1 MDEENVT
8 HAFNVIWEKEK
19 NRYRTLL
26 WEKRK
31 RKVDFLRQ
39 KFGKR
44 KEQVVTKIAGITV
57 ADQLI
62 PQNFSSSPRCYGNIE
77 VTKNEVEILSLPPKF
92 AVFDRVD
99 LVKCEAQVEKGLAK
113 LRWTT
118 QRTTEPANEQGEST
132 TQKTIEMGEQH
143 DEVRVFN
150 EETKTLD
157 LRLLKPSDLP
167 FNKRVVLP
175 APLDDEKEVTLQH
188 LRDRLSKTT
197 KKYVQST
204 EYRTTVNG
212 NLTKAEKSGL
222 KSLKERIDQDGIVV
236 YQTDKSGRF
245 SVDAIHNYREACQ
258 THTEN
263 DPTVDQDFH
272 EKVQK
277 QANAHSTFWVRIL
290 RTGEE
295 LGGQAR
301 IKGNMLVQD
310 CILPPLYA
318 LRKDHKHIVNPVNG
332 PPVRPICGA
341 VSAYN
346 RKLSYLMSFILNEVW
361 KEAESVCMN
370 TEEMLAD
377 FKRFNVDHITEDII
391 VGSADVKALYPS
403 LDVTFT
409 VEKVCEI
416 FYSSS
421 VKVIGIDTEELGLYL
436 ALNKTEA
443 ELADLDI
450 LCFCPTRKTNRG
462 RPPTITGCAIDNN
475 KDKRIGPWLP
485 PKEEPDEQTTRRMF
499 TIAMKV
505 TLLFIME
512 NHMYTFK
519 SI

>member
-1 MDEENVT
+1 
-8 HAFNVIWEKEK
+8 
-19 NRYRTLL
+19 
-26 WEKRK
+26 
-31 RKVDFLRQ
+31 
-39 KFGKR
+39 
-44 KEQVVTKIAGITV
+44 
-57 ADQLI
+57 
-62 PQNFSSSPRCYGNIE
+62 
-77 VTKNEVEILSLPPKF
+77 
-92 AVFDRVD
+92 
-99 LVKCEAQVEKGLAK
+99 
-113 LRWTT
+113 
-118 QRTTEPANEQGEST
+118 
-132 TQKTIEMGEQH
+132 MGEQH

-332 PPVRPICGA
+332 PLFDQYVELFR
-341 VSAYN
+341 
-346 RKLSYLMSFILNEVW
+346 
-361 KEAESVCMN
+361 
-370 TEEMLAD
+370 
-377 FKRFNVDHITEDII
+377 HITEN
-391 VGSADVKALYPS
+391 
-403 LDVTFT
+403 
-409 VEKVCEI
+409 C
-416 FYSSS
+416 
-421 VKVIGIDTEELGLYL
+421 
-436 ALNKTEA
+436 
-443 ELADLDI
+443 
-450 LCFCPTRKTNRG
+450 
-462 RPPTITGCAIDNN
+462 
-475 KDKRIGPWLP
+475 RI
-485 PKEEPDEQTTRRMF
+485 
-499 TIAMKV
+499 
-505 TLLFIME
+505 
-512 NHMYTFK
+512 
-519 SI
+519 